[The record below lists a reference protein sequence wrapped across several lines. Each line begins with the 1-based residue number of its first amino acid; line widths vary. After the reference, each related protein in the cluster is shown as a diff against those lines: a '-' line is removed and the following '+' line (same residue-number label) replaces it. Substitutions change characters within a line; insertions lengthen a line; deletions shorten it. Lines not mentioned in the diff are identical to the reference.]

1 MRDPFSRLGAS
12 FLGPLI
18 QQAGFG
24 MWLSGRTLLL
34 LPHSLRRRRSLLDQM
49 YVAGFKSA
57 HVVAF
62 VAFFIGMIVA
72 LQIGLKL
79 AQYGQQD
86 SIGMLV
92 AISMARE
99 MGPFVTAIVL
109 AASVASA
116 MAAEL
121 GTMKVQDE
129 LTALEVLSIDA
140 VSYLVVPRVLALTLM
155 APILTVVAD
164 VVGILGGGVIAVT
177 QLQLDFPAYLLS
189 VDEVLGDPGVLGLP
203 QDLYA
208 GLIKSAVFGFT
219 IAVVGCGSGME
230 AEKGASGVAQTTR
243 EAVRTSIILIIIF
256 NYFLSWMLVA

>member
-1 MRDPFSRLGAS
+1 MRDPFTRLGS
-12 FLGPLI
+12 TLVTPTVR
-18 QQAGFG
+18 QAGFG
-24 MWLSGRTLLL
+24 VWLSGRTLAL
-34 LPHSLRRRRSLLDQM
+34 LPHLWRRRRSLLDQM
-49 YVAGFKSA
+49 YLAGVKSV

-79 AQYGQQD
+79 AEYGQQD

-99 MGPFVTAIVL
+99 MAPFVTAVVL

-129 LTALEVLSIDA
+129 LTALEVMSIDA
-140 VSYLVVPRVLALTLM
+140 VSYLVLPRVLAMTLM
-155 APILTVVAD
+155 APILTAVAD
-164 VVGILGGGVIAVT
+164 VVGIVGGGVIAVT

-189 VDEVLGDPGVLGLP
+189 VDEALRDPGLLGLP

-208 GLIKSAVFGFT
+208 GLIKSVVFGFM
-219 IAVVGCGSGME
+219 IAVVGCGSGMM
-230 AEKGASGVAQTTR
+230 AEKGAAGVARTTR

-256 NYFLSWMLVA
+256 NYFLSWLLVA